1 MRANQRKI
9 VLMALAILPVQ
20 GWTGNRALMEQ
31 NARELIG
38 VNQAILD
45 ALHTGIQ
52 DGEYRLSARVTTGP
66 GQPLFQV
73 DHLEVTGA
81 ERAADA
87 VPSAIHSPLPWAT
100 SAAAPTVKG
109 TPASPN
115 VLAPFGH
122 GSPSLRFGPIPDQVE
137 MAATPA
143 KVVTAA
149 PPTTPGQTDQ
159 RAPAPLD
166 PLTLSTAPAQLGAHH
181 LPLEDASHPVPP
193 DSPTTGGGAVL
204 KPW

>member
-1 MRANQRKI
+1 MRATQRKI

-81 ERAADA
+81 ERAVDA
-87 VPSAIHSPLPWAT
+87 VPSAIHSPLPWAP
-100 SAAAPTVKG
+100 SAAAPTVRG

-115 VLAPFGH
+115 VLSPFGH

-143 KVVTAA
+143 KAVTAA
-149 PPTTPGQTDQ
+149 PPVTAGQTDQ

-166 PLTLSTAPAQLGAHH
+166 PLTLSTAPTQLGAHH